1 MKKKKNKANRIS
13 KAQTGMRALG
23 VFHYALA
30 AFLLLMIILLIIAGP
45 ERLGAAVHERNSE
58 SMSAL
63 SRLDDKTAGVT
74 AIGVLMIQFG
84 IEVYLG
90 WSTRRKALRPDKMLL
105 KLILSG
111 GSVLMT
117 LFSLLR
123 SVFSGAELAGLLYA
137 LALNLTTFLLALRI
151 RLVYNRR
158 RVGSAGEG
166 PEMQGG
172 DGSLG

>member
-1 MKKKKNKANRIS
+1 
-13 KAQTGMRALG
+13 
-23 VFHYALA
+23 
-30 AFLLLMIILLIIAGP
+30 MIVLLIIAGP
-45 ERLGAAVHERNSE
+45 ERLGAAVHERNADSLT
-58 SMSAL
+58 AL
-63 SRLDDKTAGVT
+63 NKLDDKTAGVT

-90 WSTRRKALRPDKMLL
+90 WSTRRRALRPDKMLL

-151 RLVYNRR
+151 RLVYDRM

-166 PEMQGG
+166 PGAQAG
-172 DGSLG
+172 DDSVG